1 MEQQQQQAERERKG
15 GKSLIITWTQFAR
28 DDLIL
33 SWERQQTIS
42 SSLMCSTRCCCCRA
56 ARESCSEKRRNR
68 FSYTQELRTKCKMR
82 KSHKSNEGKEG
93 EKNCGASED
102 DRRRPTTV
110 KSSTQKSLRRKR
122 KMNHVFLRNFARHLP
137 SFALL
142 FFLNIKFS
150 STSLQ
155 LQVFLMSRRRQ
166 STMTTSSQTACEC
179 REIGW
184 AEWSRRVTDFS
195 FNSFPYASFS
205 ALFLELGISL
215 NWNCMST
222 WTWLWAQ
229 LRTRHGAHHIGR
241 WFWWLCLA
249 SSASYSV
256 SHTNSTSQ
264 RRCCAFNISRF
275 QCRTRSSRSR

>member
-1 MEQQQQQAERERKG
+1 MWKKSTKTTRWLSPRLENFFITILQLLFWVKNTNSNNKSLRKFLSSSLMERSARCEMDCENLFCVRYLLQLQLFDACCSRTEFSDFLRRCSQLKDFSRVRECTNGTAAAASGERERKG

-142 FFLNIKFS
+142 FF
-150 STSLQ
+150 
-155 LQVFLMSRRRQ
+155 
-166 STMTTSSQTACEC
+166 
-179 REIGW
+179 
-184 AEWSRRVTDFS
+184 
-195 FNSFPYASFS
+195 
-205 ALFLELGISL
+205 
-215 NWNCMST
+215 
-222 WTWLWAQ
+222 
-229 LRTRHGAHHIGR
+229 
-241 WFWWLCLA
+241 
-249 SSASYSV
+249 
-256 SHTNSTSQ
+256 
-264 RRCCAFNISRF
+264 
-275 QCRTRSSRSR
+275 